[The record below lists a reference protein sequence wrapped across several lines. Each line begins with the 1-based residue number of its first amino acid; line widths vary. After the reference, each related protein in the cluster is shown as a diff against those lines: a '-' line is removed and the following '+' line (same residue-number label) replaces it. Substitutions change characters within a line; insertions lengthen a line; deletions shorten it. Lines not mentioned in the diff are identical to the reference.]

1 MQTNNFSVFS
11 HIKKQHDK
19 VPCTICGEM
28 IGKYIM
34 NRHIEYKH
42 KDSSS
47 RKHKCSF
54 CGKGFVSGKELKDHI
69 NTHTG
74 AKPYMCNFCG
84 AAFASHGTW
93 RMHERTVHLGHKR
106 DESSHNKSGG
116 KDLTN
121 WQNSKQP
128 VNFMV
133 FKDEKKS

>member
-93 RMHERTVHLGHKR
+93 RMHERTVQLGHK
-106 DESSHNKSGG
+106 
-116 KDLTN
+116 
-121 WQNSKQP
+121 
-128 VNFMV
+128 
-133 FKDEKKS
+133 

>member
-1 MQTNNFSVFS
+1 MQTYNVSVFS

-47 RKHKCSF
+47 RKNKCTF
-54 CGKGFVSGKELKDHI
+54 CGKGFYSKKELKDHI

-74 AKPYMCNFCG
+74 AKPYMCNYCG

-93 RMHERTVHLGHKR
+93 RMHERTVHLGHSR
-106 DESSHNKSGG
+106 DESAHVKAAQLSKSMDFPFKEENK
-116 KDLTN
+116 
-121 WQNSKQP
+121 
-128 VNFMV
+128 
-133 FKDEKKS
+133 

>member
-1 MQTNNFSVFS
+1 M
-11 HIKKQHDK
+11 I
-19 VPCTICGEM
+19 PCATCGKM
-28 IGKYIM
+28 VGKYTM

-47 RKHKCSF
+47 RKNKCTF
-54 CGKGFVSGKELKDHI
+54 CGKGFYSKKELKDHI

-74 AKPYMCNFCG
+74 AKPYMCNYCG

-106 DESSHNKSGG
+106 DESAHNKSGG
-116 KDLTN
+116 GDLSK
-121 WQNSKQP
+121 WQTSKQP

-133 FKDEKKS
+133 FKDEEKS